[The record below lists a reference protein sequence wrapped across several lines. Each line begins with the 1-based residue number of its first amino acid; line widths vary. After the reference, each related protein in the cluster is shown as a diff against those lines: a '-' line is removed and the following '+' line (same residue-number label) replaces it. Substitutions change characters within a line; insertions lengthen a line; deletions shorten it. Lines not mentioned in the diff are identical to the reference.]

1 MIITKQRQMYYKQ
14 KGSGIGFVN
23 KEIHGNGIFTDT
35 MKMLGKKLWI
45 AGKTLF
51 KNQILP
57 NLKVAAKHGLKSGK
71 ELIEDNKKEI
81 GKVISEQSKN
91 LLKNLLSKTGDT
103 KQVISDTKNELR
115 NIIDK
120 NKETVQQNSQEILNK
135 LLYGEGIKVIKNS
148 NRKR

>member
-1 MIITKQRQMYYKQ
+1 MYYKQ
-14 KGSGIGFVN
+14 KGSGIGLVN
-23 KEIHGNGIFTDT
+23 KEIYGNGIFTDT
-35 MKMLGKKLWI
+35 LKMLGKKLWI

-71 ELIEDNKKEI
+71 KLIDDNKKEI

-91 LLKNLLSKTGDT
+91 LVKNLLSKSGNA

-120 NKETVQQNSQEILNK
+120 NKETIQENSQEILNK
-135 LLYGEGIKVIKNS
+135 LLYGEGLKVIKNS
-148 NRKR
+148 KRKR

>member
-1 MIITKQRQMYYKQ
+1 MIVTKHRQMYYKQ
-14 KGSGIGFVN
+14 KGLGIGFVN
-23 KEIHGNGIFTDT
+23 KEIYGNGIFKDT

-57 NLKVAAKHGLKSGK
+57 NLKVASKYGLKSGK

-81 GKVISEQSKN
+81 GKVISDQSKN
-91 LLKNLLSKTGDT
+91 LIKNLLSKTGNT
-103 KQVISDTKNELR
+103 KQVISDTKDELI

-135 LLYGEGIKVIKNS
+135 LLYGEGLKVIKNS
-148 NRKR
+148 KRKR

>member
-1 MIITKQRQMYYKQ
+1 MIVTKHRQMFYKQ

-23 KEIHGNGIFTDT
+23 KQIVGNGIFTDT
-35 MKMLGKKLWI
+35 MKMLGKKLWV

-57 NLKVAAKHGLKSGK
+57 NLKAAAKHGLKSGK
-71 ELIEDNKKEI
+71 ELIEENKKEI

-91 LLKNLLSKTGDT
+91 LLKNLISKSGNA
-103 KQVISDTKNELR
+103 KQVISDTKSELR

-120 NKETVQQNSQEILNK
+120 NKETVQQSSQEILNK
-135 LLYGEGIKVIKNS
+135 LLYGEGLKIIKNS
-148 NRKR
+148 KFKK

>member
-1 MIITKQRQMYYKQ
+1 MIVTKHRQMFYKQ

-23 KEIHGNGIFTDT
+23 KQIIGNGIFTDT

-45 AGKTLF
+45 VGKTLF
-51 KNQILP
+51 KNKIFP

-81 GKVISEQSKN
+81 GRVISEQSKN
-91 LLKNLLSKTGDT
+91 LLKNLISKSGDT
-103 KQVISDTKNELR
+103 KQVLSDTKNELR

-120 NKETVQQNSQEILNK
+120 NKETVQQNSQEILKK
-135 LLYGEGIKVIKNS
+135 LLYGEGLKVMKNS
-148 NRKR
+148 KLKK

>member
-1 MIITKQRQMYYKQ
+1 MFYKQ
-14 KGSGIGFVN
+14 KGLGIGFVN
-23 KEIHGNGIFTDT
+23 KEICGNGIFTDT
-35 MKMLGKKLWI
+35 MKILGKKLWI

-91 LLKNLLSKTGDT
+91 LLKNLLSKSG
-103 KQVISDTKNELR
+103 DTKNELR

-120 NKETVQQNSQEILNK
+120 NKEIVQQNTQEILNK

-148 NRKR
+148 KLKR

>member
-1 MIITKQRQMYYKQ
+1 MIVTKHRQMYYKQ
-14 KGSGIGFVN
+14 KGLGIGFFN
-23 KEIHGNGIFTDT
+23 KEIYGNGIFTDT

-71 ELIEDNKKEI
+71 KLIDDNKKEI
-81 GKVISEQSKN
+81 GNVISDQSKN
-91 LLKNLLSKTGDT
+91 LLKNLLSKSGNA

-120 NKETVQQNSQEILNK
+120 NKETIQENSQEILNK
-135 LLYGEGIKVIKNS
+135 LLYGEGLKVIKYS
-148 NRKR
+148 KHKR